1 MVSFQR
7 MKDDFDEISNQ
18 VEAKLPRK
26 SFICVAIL
34 VCAVLVF
41 LLGIVAGVGSAG
53 AVDCGWCGGNVSCNV
68 GSIPVYHWLGRTNES
83 CPALTGE
90 LLLTT
95 LSEVQSFEGL
105 SVELQCEA
113 GYSPFPLSV
122 QCERRKHYDG
132 SSWLQW
138 SNYPVCYPS
147 MKDELDHMSSIQYAR
162 SVYCTGSP
170 GYTQCKLHCVNSY
183 VAVEDTSYS
192 CSSLPCPAWTPQGR
206 RCYVCSESC
215 Q

>member
-1 MVSFQR
+1 MVLFQR
-7 MKDDFDEISNQ
+7 MQDDFDGISNQ

-26 SFICVAIL
+26 SVICVAIL
-34 VCAVLVF
+34 VCALLVF

-53 AVDCGWCGGNVSCNV
+53 AVDWCGGDVSCNV

-90 LLLTT
+90 LLVTT
-95 LSEVQSFEGL
+95 LSEGNSFEGL
-105 SVELQCEA
+105 SVELQCKA

-147 MKDELDHMSSIQYAR
+147 MKDELD
-162 SVYCTGSP
+162 
-170 GYTQCKLHCVNSY
+170 
-183 VAVEDTSYS
+183 
-192 CSSLPCPAWTPQGR
+192 
-206 RCYVCSESC
+206 
-215 Q
+215 